1 MIIVNRKGPGLAALL
16 GNLLDH
22 SWLELDSL
30 SLCSGTSMLWIDLM
44 LMMVI
49 WLVLMILSM
58 MMILSMLMISSMM
71 MILLMLMISSM
82 MIISSMMMILPILMI
97 LQGPLYSGPAFE
109 MPLQRARGAAE
120 GD

>member
-1 MIIVNRKGPGLAALL
+1 ML

-22 SWLELDSL
+22 SWLESDSL

-44 LMMVI
+44 QIMVTRLM
-49 WLVLMILSM
+49 LMILSM
-58 MMILSMLMISSMM
+58 MMILSMLMVLSM
-71 MILLMLMISSM
+71 LV
-82 MIISSMMMILPILMI
+82 I

>member
-1 MIIVNRKGPGLAALL
+1 MIIVTRKGPGLAALH
-16 GNLLDH
+16 GNLPDR

-44 LMMVI
+44 QIMVTRLM
-49 WLVLMILSM
+49 LMILSM
-58 MMILSMLMISSMM
+58 MMILSMLMVLSM
-71 MILLMLMISSM
+71 LV
-82 MIISSMMMILPILMI
+82 I